1 MSFDVIKLLLILLF
15 SYFVIKA
22 MFSVFVYLFLLNS
35 YNKIRY
41 YDIIILKIRY
51 HNFLQ
56 FMVSK
61 VLWLSLK
68 AMPIYFTDQENA
80 FIRLHVSNS
89 RPDICNMRPP
99 SVPDRV
105 FQICSRMFETQ
116 IQTQM
121 FKSAMVLFSAYY
133 VLLLHVYN
141 SCHTLK
147 KFLN

>member
-15 SYFVIKA
+15 SYFVRKA

-61 VLWLSLK
+61 VLWLSLT
-68 AMPIYFTDQENA
+68 AMPIYFADPKNA
-80 FIRLHVSNS
+80 YIRSHVSN
-89 RPDICNMRPP
+89 I
-99 SVPDRV
+99 
-105 FQICSRMFETQ
+105 
-116 IQTQM
+116 
-121 FKSAMVLFSAYY
+121 
-133 VLLLHVYN
+133 
-141 SCHTLK
+141 
-147 KFLN
+147 